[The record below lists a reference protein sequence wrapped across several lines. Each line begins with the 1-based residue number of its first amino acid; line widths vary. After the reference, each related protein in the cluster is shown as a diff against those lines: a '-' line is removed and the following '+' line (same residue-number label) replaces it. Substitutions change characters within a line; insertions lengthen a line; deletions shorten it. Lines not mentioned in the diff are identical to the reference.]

1 MSETNGQG
9 TLGNV
14 NDQVLQ
20 AWKERERTGVKYA
33 LNKENLKK
41 LNAMY
46 GVFRD
51 YIEEEEDGAKIF
63 DPGAESTSM
72 GVSVVTTSL
81 ELREEGM
88 RRFLDVMDYMNTFT
102 MSTTEDGNLL
112 IAATVKDVLEVV
124 E

>member
-1 MSETNGQG
+1 MSEMKGEG

-14 NDQVLQ
+14 NDQVLK
-20 AWKERERTGVKYA
+20 AWKERERSGVKYA

-41 LNAMY
+41 LNEMY

-63 DPGAESTSM
+63 DPGAESTGM
-72 GVSVVTTSL
+72 GVSVVVSSL

-88 RRFLDVMDYMNTFT
+88 RRFLDVMGYMNTFT
-102 MSTTEDGNLL
+102 MSATEDGNLL
-112 IAATVKDVLEVV
+112 ITATVKDVLEVA